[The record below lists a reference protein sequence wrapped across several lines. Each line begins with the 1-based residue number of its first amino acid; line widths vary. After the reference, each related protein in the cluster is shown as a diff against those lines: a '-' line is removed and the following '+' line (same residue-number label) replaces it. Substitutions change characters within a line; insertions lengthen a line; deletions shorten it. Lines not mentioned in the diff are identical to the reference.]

1 MFKTRDAQFYSALL
15 RSWEIVQR
23 TTEHS
28 EAVLDALQALHPES
42 SKTTLRKMLE
52 SGRVR
57 VNGDVEKNGK
67 RQLRPGDVIDVGQ
80 RLAHALLSPLLQL
93 LYEDPFLL
101 VMVKPP
107 GLLTVPTTTGEN
119 ETVQG
124 LLNDYLRARSR
135 NAHIHVVHRL
145 DRESSGV
152 LVFAKSFV
160 TREKLK
166 TKFAAHDID
175 RVYVAIIQGAMS
187 PEEGT
192 IKSHLAEDR
201 FYKVRSVEDPSEGK
215 PAVTHYRTERKGSRF
230 SILEVRLETGRKNQ
244 IRVHLSEAGHPIIG
258 DKTYGS
264 KVDPIGRLALHAR
277 LLGFEHPETGKVL
290 RFEAPVPDDFR
301 SLKL

>member
-1 MFKTRDAQFYSALL
+1 
-15 RSWEIVQR
+15 
-23 TTEHS
+23 
-28 EAVLDALQALHPES
+28 
-42 SKTTLRKMLE
+42 MLE

-57 VNGDVEKNGK
+57 INGDVEKNGK
-67 RQLRPGDVIDVGQ
+67 RKLGPEDVLDVGQ

-93 LYEDPFLL
+93 LFEDPFLL
-101 VMVKPP
+101 VIVKPP

-124 LLNDYLRARSR
+124 LLNDYVRARSR

-152 LVFAKSFV
+152 LVFAKSYV

-166 TKFAAHDID
+166 TKFAAHDIN
-175 RVYVAIIQGAMS
+175 RVYVALIQGVMS

-201 FYKVRSVEDPSEGK
+201 FYKVRSVEDPAEGK
-215 PAVTHYRTERKGSRF
+215 PAVTHYRTEKKGGRYSM
-230 SILEVRLETGRKNQ
+230 LEVTLETGRKNQ

-277 LLGFEHPETGKVL
+277 ILGFEHPETGKAL
-290 RFEAPVPDDFR
+290 RFEAPIPDEFR

>member
-1 MFKTRDAQFYSALL
+1 
-15 RSWEIVQR
+15 
-23 TTEHS
+23 
-28 EAVLDALQALHPES
+28 
-42 SKTTLRKMLE
+42 MLE

-67 RQLRPGDVIDVGQ
+67 RPLRPGDVLDVGQ

-101 VMVKPP
+101 VIVKPP
-107 GLLTVPTTTGEN
+107 GLLTVPTTCGEHV
-119 ETVQG
+119 TVQG
-124 LLNDYLRARSR
+124 LLNEYIRARSR

-152 LVFAKSFV
+152 LVFAKSYV

-166 TKFAAHDID
+166 VKFAAHDID

-192 IKSHLAEDR
+192 IRSHLAEDR

-230 SILEVRLETGRKNQ
+230 SMLEVRLETGRKNQ
-244 IRVHLSEAGHPIIG
+244 IRVHLSESGHPIIG

-264 KVDPIGRLALHAR
+264 QVDPIGRLALHAR
-277 LLGFEHPETGKVL
+277 LLGFEHPESGKVL

-301 SLKL
+301 ALKL